1 MEVIVDLLDLCQVLL
16 LHAATSFA
24 FGAVLRWVWEEDLI
38 DYNVMDINVLF
49 GQLDG
54 KSLSLIHGEEFR
66 DAHSHE
72 SSLV

>member
-1 MEVIVDLLDLCQVLL
+1 MEVIVDLFDLCQVLL

-54 KSLSLIHGEEFR
+54 
-66 DAHSHE
+66 
-72 SSLV
+72 